1 MSAVYVS
8 NLVINAGSTFSQTFE
23 LGNTQDNSPFN
34 LTGYSIAAQ
43 LRKHASSSGVTTFT
57 SSIRD
62 APSGKILVGLASTET
77 INIKP
82 GRYVYDI
89 VVTSGAIKTRVVE
102 GSALVRE
109 GVTR

>member
-23 LGNTQDNSPFN
+23 LGNTLDSSAFN
-34 LTGYSIAAQ
+34 LTGYSVEAQ
-43 LRKHASSSGVTTFT
+43 MRKHASSTGVTTFT
-57 SSIRD
+57 SSISD
-62 APSGKILVGLASTET
+62 AASGKILVGLPSTET
-77 INIKP
+77 VNIKP